1 MERLESASMSIR
13 SSGQGTRQIA
23 VSRAQAIAFRLTKHY
38 LRPIEQRITTGACGP
53 TEPCMS
59 QTGQV
64 SHVPRISQVVR
75 AISGVQA
82 QVASA
87 ASLALRTRIKNLSLG
102 DVADALWARRDLVK
116 TWCMRSTVHYLPSK
130 DLPLYLAGLEPIIAL
145 NEQRWMARRGLDM
158 SLLERMVEAVV
169 EALSD
174 GPLTRREIGSQVV
187 AEVGEESKIWVE
199 HSWGGVIKQACLR
212 GLVCFGPDRGR
223 EVTFVRLDQWLLGL
237 KRLSDAEGSSLAR
250 AKVLERYL
258 EGYGPATIQDFSF
271 WSGLSVKQATEARS
285 ILGNRAVEVMV
296 DGAPA
301 LVMQED
307 LEMLAIAGRSA
318 AEQVEQTMLEDPEGL
333 ALAGSNSPSGTGEAA
348 NLLASFDPFLLGH
361 RDKSDLIEK
370 AHYKKVFRKAGWISP
385 VILVG
390 GKVVGTWD
398 YTRLGKRLRVVL
410 RPFDGALQMSGEGP
424 RDMRCELRRMFEDEV
439 DDVRRFLGFEQVEV
453 NLD

>member
-1 MERLESASMSIR
+1 
-13 SSGQGTRQIA
+13 
-23 VSRAQAIAFRLTKHY
+23 
-38 LRPIEQRITTGACGP
+38 
-53 TEPCMS
+53 
-59 QTGQV
+59 
-64 SHVPRISQVVR
+64 
-75 AISGVQA
+75 
-82 QVASA
+82 
-87 ASLALRTRIKNLSLG
+87 
-102 DVADALWARRDLVK
+102 
-116 TWCMRSTVHYLPSK
+116 
-130 DLPLYLAGLEPIIAL
+130 
-145 NEQRWMARRGLDM
+145 
-158 SLLERMVEAVV
+158 
-169 EALSD
+169 
-174 GPLTRREIGSQVV
+174 
-187 AEVGEESKIWVE
+187 
-199 HSWGGVIKQACLR
+199 
-212 GLVCFGPDRGR
+212 
-223 EVTFVRLDQWLLGL
+223 
-237 KRLSDAEGSSLAR
+237 
-250 AKVLERYL
+250 
-258 EGYGPATIQDFSF
+258 
-271 WSGLSVKQATEARS
+271 
-285 ILGNRAVEVMV
+285 
-296 DGAPA
+296 
-301 LVMQED
+301 MQED